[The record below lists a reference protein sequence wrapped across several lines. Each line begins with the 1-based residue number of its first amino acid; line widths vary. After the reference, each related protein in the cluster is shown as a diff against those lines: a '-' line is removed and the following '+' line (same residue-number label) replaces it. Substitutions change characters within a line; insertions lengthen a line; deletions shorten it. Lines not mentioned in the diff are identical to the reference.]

1 MAISESAS
9 DDEVWQLIFAPGFS
23 TAEAV
28 TDVSGRGVGMDV
40 VKRNIQEMGGNVEII
55 SAQGRGTTIRIVLPL
70 TLAILNG
77 MSVKVGGEVDILPLN
92 YVIESLQPMA
102 KDIHAI
108 TADEQV
114 LHVRGEYLVLV
125 ELHKLFRIA
134 DAVHNPTKGIVVI
147 VQAEGARFAL
157 LVDQL
162 VGQHQVVVKN
172 LETNY
177 RKVPGISVAT
187 ILGDGNVA
195 LIIDVAAVQR
205 TNREKVGL

>member
-40 VKRNIQEMGGNVEII
+40 VKRNIQEMGGHVEII

-114 LHVRGEYLVLV
+114 PHVHGEYLVRSARLAA
-125 ELHKLFRIA
+125 LAGRSAPWPCGLRR
-134 DAVHNPTKGIVVI
+134 GRL
-147 VQAEGARFAL
+147 QSGASR
-157 LVDQL
+157 
-162 VGQHQVVVKN
+162 
-172 LETNY
+172 
-177 RKVPGISVAT
+177 
-187 ILGDGNVA
+187 
-195 LIIDVAAVQR
+195 
-205 TNREKVGL
+205 